1 MEFRIAVRHDHISRL
16 ADAGKA
22 IVFFHQRRDLLACSG
37 SKKVA
42 EPIAQIALAI
52 LCQRVFVPCQI
63 HHHRQLQRCCQRI
76 GYVGYPGAILV
87 VVDCRAVRFV
97 TMTALGLQVIP
108 VVQHFEQQSRS
119 RLSHL
124 HLAVVA
130 NHLHVLD
137 GLSALLLVLLA
148 RQFRHL
154 VVVGQTDV
162 KAVYDGFIV
171 GSIVLSVY
179 LPEGVAFQSQH
190 QSCDAA
196 IVLRVH
202 PLASVERQSSEFYS
216 RNLQPFLLGR
226 GRDGAVWLRLK
237 VVPRHEG
244 SDASQ
249 LRQLHDGVGGAS
261 GVASYHDEAVL
272 PHSDVEGIL
281 DCNKLMKGNL
291 ELFNSRKLLVR
302 K

>member
-1 MEFRIAVRHDHISRL
+1 
-16 ADAGKA
+16 
-22 IVFFHQRRDLLACSG
+22 
-37 SKKVA
+37 
-42 EPIAQIALAI
+42 
-52 LCQRVFVPCQI
+52 
-63 HHHRQLQRCCQRI
+63 
-76 GYVGYPGAILV
+76 
-87 VVDCRAVRFV
+87 
-97 TMTALGLQVIP
+97 MTVLGLQVIP

-124 HLAVVA
+124 HLVVVA

-154 VVVGQTDV
+154 VVVCQTDV

-171 GSIVLSVY
+171 GCIVLSVY

-261 GVASYHDEAVL
+261 GVASYHDESVL
-272 PHSDVEGIL
+272 PHSYVESIL

-291 ELFNSRKLLVR
+291 ELFNSRKFLVR
-302 K
+302 E